1 MSAFMVGPTHIDAL
15 LTAGMH
21 RAYTNY
27 GPLGYVAT
35 EPNYSHNNGR
45 VELTRETA
53 DRMGAMLLGENQR
66 SVNHRYSE
74 DEIEEVYTFRRM
86 EGYPHPLVILRA
98 ISCYEYQAC
107 EHPEWETSE
116 AYRFC
121 EALRYAALSI
131 LTRDVDT
138 WEIGNRDEFLNFAA
152 VQKIKEGAGA

>member
-1 MSAFMVGPTHIDAL
+1 MSAFMVDKTHIDAL

-27 GPLGYVAT
+27 GPLGYLNGEA
-35 EPNYSHNNGR
+35 YGGGR

-53 DRMGAMLLGENQR
+53 DRMGAMLLAENQR

-74 DEIEEVYTFRRM
+74 DEIEEIYTFTRM

-98 ISCYEYQAC
+98 ISCYEYQSC
-107 EHPEWETSE
+107 ETEEWEDSE

-121 EALRYAALSI
+121 DALRSAALNI

-138 WEIGNRDEFLNFAA
+138 WEIVDRGEFVKFAA
-152 VQKIKEGAGA
+152 NNAEAVAR